1 MCLCQVGIV
10 VLLLLFFWVKDIYVM
25 GYILGIICGSVGISG
40 IGGIGGIKEV
50 VLIRW
55 RSVGQSVV
63 ASIDIGIGMLIG
75 GIV

>member
-1 MCLCQVGIV
+1 M
-10 VLLLLFFWVKDIYVM
+10 IYVV
-25 GYILGIICGSVGISG
+25 GCVVGIICGSVGISG
-40 IGGIGGIKEV
+40 IGGISGIKEG

-55 RSVGQSVV
+55 GSVGRLVV